1 MCGYFLDFVGET
13 LIEWRIKVD
22 ISVIIFIIVGFG
34 SIISGFLL
42 EKGQLTALFLLAP
55 AVIVFGG
62 TAGAVGL
69 TFPGEILKRLPG
81 IIKVAINP
89 KKIDL
94 PGLIAYFKDVSY
106 KTRKNGLLSLEGEI
120 SSDPN
125 LDPFIK
131 KGLQLVV
138 DGVDPQAV
146 RSILELE
153 LEYTSERHREGA
165 SIFEQAGGYS
175 PTLGIIGT
183 VMGLIHILA
192 DLSDPATLGP
202 KIASGFIA
210 TLYGLSFANLFFL
223 PIATR
228 LKVIDGKEY
237 NEKSLIIEAILYV
250 QEGINPNT
258 IAEKLK
264 GFLSKAEVAKFERMD
279 GKAEV

>member
-1 MCGYFLDFVGET
+1 M
-13 LIEWRIKVD
+13 D
-22 ISVIIFIIVGFG
+22 ISVIIFILVGFG
-34 SIISGFLL
+34 SIVAGFVI
-42 EKGQLTALFLLAP
+42 EKGVIGSLFLLAP

-69 TFPGEILKRLPG
+69 TFPGEILKRLPK
-81 IIKVAINP
+81 IIKIAITP

-94 PGLIAYFKDVSY
+94 SALVAYFKDVSY

-120 SSDPN
+120 SADPN

-153 LEYTSERHREGA
+153 LESTSERHKKGA
-165 SIFEQAGGYS
+165 AIFAQAGGYA

-183 VMGLIHILA
+183 VMGLVHILA
-192 DLSDPATLGP
+192 DLSDPNTLGP
-202 KIASGFIA
+202 KIASGFLA
-210 TLYGLSFANLFFL
+210 TLYGLSSANLLFL
-223 PIATR
+223 PLATR
-228 LKVIDGKEY
+228 LKALDEKEFG
-237 NEKSLIIEAILYV
+237 EKSLIIEGILYI

-264 GFLSKAEVAKFERMD
+264 GFLSKEELKKFEGMD
-279 GKAEV
+279 GKPEV

>member
-1 MCGYFLDFVGET
+1 M
-13 LIEWRIKVD
+13 D
-22 ISVIIFIIVGFG
+22 ISVIIFIVIGFG
-34 SIISGFLL
+34 SIVAGFLL
-42 EKGQLTALFLLAP
+42 EKGIITALFLLAP

-69 TFPGEILKRLPG
+69 TFPAEILKKLPK
-81 IIKVAINP
+81 IIKVLINP
-89 KKIDL
+89 KKIDMPAL
-94 PGLIAYFKDVSY
+94 VAYFKDVSY

-146 RSILELE
+146 RGILELE
-153 LEYTSERHREGA
+153 LESTSERHRKGA
-165 SIFEQAGGYS
+165 SIFEQAGGYA

-192 DLSDPATLGP
+192 DLSDPASLGA

-210 TLYGLSFANLFFL
+210 TLYGLASANLLFL
-223 PIATR
+223 PLGSR
-228 LKVIDGKEY
+228 LKSLDEKEFG
-237 NEKSLIIEAILYV
+237 EKSLIVEGILYV

-264 GFLSKAEVAKFERMD
+264 GFLSKEEVIKFEGMD
-279 GKAEV
+279 GKSEV

>member
-1 MCGYFLDFVGET
+1 M
-13 LIEWRIKVD
+13 D
-22 ISVIIFIIVGFG
+22 ISVVIFIIVGYG
-34 SIISGFLL
+34 AIIAGFLL

-81 IIKVAINP
+81 IMKVIINP

-94 PGLIAYFKDVSY
+94 PGLVTYFKDVSY

-120 SSDPN
+120 SADPN

-153 LEYTSERHREGA
+153 LESTSERHKKGA
-165 SIFEQAGGYS
+165 AIFEQAGGYS

-183 VMGLIHILA
+183 VMGLVHILS
-192 DLSDPATLGP
+192 DLSDPTTLGP
-202 KIASGFIA
+202 KIASGFLA
-210 TLYGLSFANLFFL
+210 TLYGLSFANLLFL
-223 PIATR
+223 PLATR
-228 LKVIDGKEY
+228 LKAIDEREY

-264 GFLSKAEVAKFERMD
+264 GFLSKIEVAKFEGMD
-279 GKAEV
+279 GKPAE

>member
-1 MCGYFLDFVGET
+1 M
-13 LIEWRIKVD
+13 D
-22 ISVIIFIIVGFG
+22 ISVIVFILVGFG
-34 SIISGFLL
+34 SIVAGFVI
-42 EKGQLTALFLLAP
+42 EKGVISSLFLLAP

-69 TFPGEILKRLPG
+69 TFPGEILKRLPK
-81 IIKVAINP
+81 ILKVAISP

-94 PGLIAYFKDVSY
+94 SSLVVYFKDVSY

-153 LEYTSERHREGA
+153 LESTSERHKKGA
-165 SIFEQAGGYS
+165 AIFAQAGGFA

-183 VMGLIHILA
+183 VMGLVHILA
-192 DLSDPATLGP
+192 DLSDPNTLGP
-202 KIASGFIA
+202 KIASGFLA
-210 TLYGLSFANLFFL
+210 TLYGLSSANLLFL
-223 PIATR
+223 PLATR
-228 LKVIDGKEY
+228 LKALDEKEFG
-237 NEKSLIIEAILYV
+237 EKSLIIEGILYI

-264 GFLSKAEVAKFERMD
+264 GFLSKEELAKFEGMD
-279 GKAEV
+279 GKSAE

>member
-1 MCGYFLDFVGET
+1 M
-13 LIEWRIKVD
+13 D
-22 ISVIIFIIVGFG
+22 ISVIIFIIVGLG
-34 SIISGFLL
+34 SVVLGFIIEGGHL
-42 EKGQLTALFLLAP
+42 GALILLAP
-55 AVIVFGG
+55 ALIVFGG

-81 IIKVAINP
+81 ILKIVINP

-94 PGLIAYFKDVSY
+94 PSLVSYFKDVSY

-153 LEYTSERHREGA
+153 LESTSERHRKGA

-175 PTLGIIGT
+175 PTFGIIGT
-183 VMGLIHILA
+183 VMGLVHILA
-192 DLSDPATLGP
+192 DLSDPNSLGP
-202 KIASGFIA
+202 KIASGFLA
-210 TLYGLSFANLFFL
+210 TLYGLSSANLIFL

-228 LKVIDGKEY
+228 LKVLDEKELM
-237 NEKSLIIEAILYV
+237 EKSLIIEGILYI

-264 GFLSKAEVAKFERMD
+264 GFLNKQELEKFEGMD
-279 GKAEV
+279 GKAGI

>member
-1 MCGYFLDFVGET
+1 M
-13 LIEWRIKVD
+13 D
-22 ISVIIFIIVGFG
+22 ISVIVFIVVGFG
-34 SIISGFLL
+34 SIIAGFLI
-42 EKGQLTALFLLAP
+42 EKGVLGALFLLAP

-69 TFPGEILKRLPG
+69 TFPAEVLKRLPK
-81 IIKVAINP
+81 IMKVIINP
-89 KKIDL
+89 KKIDMPSL
-94 PGLIAYFKDVSY
+94 VAYFKDVSY

-146 RSILELE
+146 RGILELE
-153 LEYTSERHREGA
+153 LESTSDRHRKGA
-165 SIFEQAGGYS
+165 AIFEQAGGFS

-183 VMGLIHILA
+183 VMGLVHILA
-192 DLSDPATLGP
+192 DLSDPTTLGA
-202 KIASGFIA
+202 KIASGFLA
-210 TLYGLSFANLFFL
+210 TLYGLASANLLFL
-223 PIATR
+223 PLGSR
-228 LKVIDGKEY
+228 LKSLDEKEFG
-237 NEKSLIIEAILYV
+237 EKSLIIEGILYV

-264 GFLSKAEVAKFERMD
+264 GFLSKEEVIKFEGMD

>member
-1 MCGYFLDFVGET
+1 M
-13 LIEWRIKVD
+13 D
-22 ISVIIFIIVGFG
+22 ISVIIFIILGMG
-34 SIISGFLL
+34 SVILGFLL
-42 EKGQLTALFLLAP
+42 EGGSILALLLLSP
-55 AVIVFGG
+55 AIIVFGG

-69 TFPGEILKRLPG
+69 TFPADILRRLPG
-81 IIKVAINP
+81 MLKIVVNP

-94 PGLIAYFKDVSY
+94 TELVAYFRDVSY

-153 LEYTSERHREGA
+153 LESTSERHRKGA
-165 SIFEQAGGYS
+165 AVFEQAGGFA

-183 VMGLIHILA
+183 VMGLVHILA
-192 DLSDPATLGP
+192 DLSDPNTLGP

-210 TLYGLSFANLFFL
+210 TLYGLSSANLIFL
-223 PIATR
+223 PLATR
-228 LKVIDGKEY
+228 LKVLDEKEY
-237 NEKSLIIEAILYV
+237 GERSLIIEGILYI

-264 GFLSKAEVAKFERMD
+264 GFLNKQELAKFEGMD
-279 GKAEV
+279 GKSEI

>member
-1 MCGYFLDFVGET
+1 M
-13 LIEWRIKVD
+13 D
-22 ISVIIFIIVGFG
+22 ISVIIFIIAGFG
-34 SIISGFLL
+34 SIIAGYLM
-42 EKGQLTALFLLAP
+42 EKGLLSALFIAAP

-69 TFPGEILKRLPG
+69 TFPMEVLKRLPK
-81 IIKVAINP
+81 IVKVAINP

-94 PGLIAYFKDVSY
+94 AGLVAYFKDVSY

-120 SSDPN
+120 SADPN

-153 LEYTSERHREGA
+153 LESTSERHKKGA
-165 SIFEQAGGYS
+165 AIFAQAGGYS

-183 VMGLIHILA
+183 VMGLVHILA
-192 DLSDPATLGP
+192 DLSDPNTLGP
-202 KIASGFIA
+202 KIASGFLA
-210 TLYGLSFANLFFL
+210 TLYGLSSANLLFL
-223 PIATR
+223 PLATR
-228 LKVIDGKEY
+228 LKALDEKEFG
-237 NEKSLIIEAILYV
+237 EKSLIIEGILYI

-264 GFLSKAEVAKFERMD
+264 GFLSKEELKKFEGMD
-279 GKAEV
+279 GKPEV

>member
-1 MCGYFLDFVGET
+1 MDV
-13 LIEWRIKVD
+13 
-22 ISVIIFIIVGFG
+22 SVIIFIILGMG
-34 SIISGFLL
+34 SVVAGFLL
-42 EKGQLTALFLLAP
+42 EGGHIGALLLTAP
-55 AVIVFGG
+55 ALIVFGG

-69 TFPGEILKRLPG
+69 TFPLEILKRLPG
-81 IIKVAINP
+81 MIRTIIKP
-89 KKIDL
+89 KNIDL
-94 PGLIAYFKDVSY
+94 PGLVAYFKDVSY

-153 LEYTSERHREGA
+153 LESTSERHRKGA
-165 SIFEQAGGYS
+165 AIFEQAGGFS

-183 VMGLIHILA
+183 VMGLVHILA
-192 DLSDPATLGP
+192 DLSDPNSLGP

-210 TLYGLSFANLFFL
+210 TLYGLSSANLIFL

-228 LKVIDGKEY
+228 LKVLDEKEFV
-237 NEKSLIIEAILYV
+237 EKSLIIEGILYI

-264 GFLSKAEVAKFERMD
+264 GFLNKQELSKFEGMD

>member
-1 MCGYFLDFVGET
+1 M
-13 LIEWRIKVD
+13 D
-22 ISVIIFIIVGFG
+22 ISVIIFIIFGMGSVILGFILEGG
-34 SIISGFLL
+34 SLSALILL
-42 EKGQLTALFLLAP
+42 SPAL
-55 AVIVFGG
+55 IVFGG
-62 TAGAVGL
+62 TAGALGL
-69 TFPGEILKRLPG
+69 TFPMSILKRLPG
-81 IIKVAINP
+81 MLKVLINP

-94 PGLIAYFKDVSY
+94 PGLVAYFRDVSY

-131 KGLQLVV
+131 KGLQLVA
-138 DGVDPQAV
+138 DGIDPQAV

-153 LEYTSERHREGA
+153 LESTSERHRKGA
-165 SIFEQAGGYS
+165 AIFEQAGGYS

-183 VMGLIHILA
+183 VMGLVHILA

-202 KIASGFIA
+202 KISSGFIA
-210 TLYGLSFANLFFL
+210 TLYGLLSANLIFL

-228 LKVIDGKEY
+228 LKVLDEKEFV
-237 NEKSLIIEAILYV
+237 EKSLIIEGILYI

-264 GFLSKAEVAKFERMD
+264 GFLSKEEVAKFEEMD
-279 GKAEV
+279 GKSEI

>member
-1 MCGYFLDFVGET
+1 M
-13 LIEWRIKVD
+13 D
-22 ISVIIFIIVGFG
+22 ISVIIFIIVGLG
-34 SIISGFLL
+34 SIIAGFII
-42 EKGQLTALFLLAP
+42 EKGVLSALFLLAP
-55 AVIVFGG
+55 AIIVFGG
-62 TAGAVGL
+62 TAGAIGV
-69 TFPGEILKRLPG
+69 TFPLEILKRLPKIVKV
-81 IIKVAINP
+81 IISP

-94 PGLIAYFKDVSY
+94 PGLVAYFKDVSY

-153 LEYTSERHREGA
+153 LESTSDRHRKGA
-165 SIFEQAGGYS
+165 AIFEQAGGFS

-183 VMGLIHILA
+183 VMGLVHILA
-192 DLSDPATLGP
+192 DLSDPNTLGP

-210 TLYGLSFANLFFL
+210 TLYGLASANLIFL
-223 PIATR
+223 PLATR
-228 LKVIDGKEY
+228 LKSLDEKEFS
-237 NEKSLIIEAILYV
+237 EKSLIIEGILYI

-264 GFLSKAEVAKFERMD
+264 GFLNKEELSKFEGMD

>member
-1 MCGYFLDFVGET
+1 M
-13 LIEWRIKVD
+13 D
-22 ISVIIFIIVGFG
+22 ISVIVFIIVGLG
-34 SIISGFLL
+34 SIIAGFII
-42 EKGQLTALFLLAP
+42 EKGVLSALFLLAP
-55 AVIVFGG
+55 AIIVFGG
-62 TAGAVGL
+62 TAGAVGV
-69 TFPGEILKRLPG
+69 TFPIEILKRLPK
-81 IIKVAINP
+81 IVRVVVSP

-94 PGLIAYFKDVSY
+94 PALVAYFKDVSY

-125 LDPFIK
+125 LDPFIR

-153 LEYTSERHREGA
+153 LESTSERHRKGA
-165 SIFEQAGGYS
+165 AIFEQAGGYS

-183 VMGLIHILA
+183 VMGLVHILA
-192 DLSDPATLGP
+192 DLSDPNTLGP

-210 TLYGLSFANLFFL
+210 TLYGLASANLIFL

-228 LKVIDGKEY
+228 LKSLDEKEFS
-237 NEKSLIIEAILYV
+237 EKSLMIEGILYI

-258 IAEKLK
+258 ISEKLK
-264 GFLSKAEVAKFERMD
+264 GFLNKEELSKFEGMD
-279 GKAEV
+279 GKAEI

>member
-1 MCGYFLDFVGET
+1 M
-13 LIEWRIKVD
+13 D
-22 ISVIIFIIVGFG
+22 IFVIIFIIAGFG
-34 SIISGFLL
+34 SIIAGFII
-42 EKGQLTALFLLAP
+42 EKGVLTALFLMAP

-69 TFPGEILKRLPG
+69 TFPIDILKRLPG
-81 IIKVAINP
+81 IIKITINP

-94 PGLIAYFKDVSY
+94 PALVAYFKDVSY

-153 LEYTSERHREGA
+153 LESTSERHRKGA
-165 SIFEQAGGYS
+165 AIFEQAGGYA

-183 VMGLIHILA
+183 VMGLVHILA
-192 DLSDPATLGP
+192 DLSDPNSLGP
-202 KIASGFIA
+202 KIASGFLA
-210 TLYGLSFANLFFL
+210 TLYGLSSANLLFL
-223 PIATR
+223 PIGNR
-228 LKVIDGKEY
+228 LKALDEKEFS
-237 NEKSLIIEAILYV
+237 EKSLIIEGILYI

-264 GFLSKAEVAKFERMD
+264 GFLNKDEVIKFEGMD
-279 GKAEV
+279 GKSEI

>member
-1 MCGYFLDFVGET
+1 M
-13 LIEWRIKVD
+13 D
-22 ISVIIFIIVGFG
+22 ISVIVFIIVGFG
-34 SIISGFLL
+34 SIVAGFII
-42 EKGQLTALFLLAP
+42 EKGVLSALFLIAP

-62 TAGAVGL
+62 TAGAVGV
-69 TFPGEILKRLPG
+69 TFPLEILKRLPG
-81 IIKVAINP
+81 IVKVVINP

-94 PGLIAYFKDVSY
+94 PGLVAYFKDVSY

-120 SSDPN
+120 STDPN
-125 LDPFIK
+125 LDAFIK

-153 LEYTSERHREGA
+153 LESTSDRHRKGA
-165 SIFEQAGGYS
+165 AIFEQAGGFA

-183 VMGLIHILA
+183 VMGLVHILA
-192 DLSDPATLGP
+192 DLSDPNTLGP
-202 KIASGFIA
+202 KIASGFLA
-210 TLYGLSFANLFFL
+210 TLYGLASANLLFL
-223 PIATR
+223 PLATR
-228 LKVIDGKEY
+228 LKALDEKEFS
-237 NEKSLIIEAILYV
+237 EKSLIIEGILYI

-264 GFLSKAEVAKFERMD
+264 GFLNKQELLKFEGMD

>member
-1 MCGYFLDFVGET
+1 M
-13 LIEWRIKVD
+13 D

-34 SIISGFLL
+34 SIVAGFVI
-42 EKGQLTALFLLAP
+42 EKGVITSLFLLAP

-69 TFPGEILKRLPG
+69 TFPAEILKRLPK

-94 PGLIAYFKDVSY
+94 AGLVAYFKDVSY

-153 LEYTSERHREGA
+153 LESTSERHRKGA
-165 SIFEQAGGYS
+165 AIFEQAGGYS

-183 VMGLIHILA
+183 VMGLVHILA
-192 DLSDPATLGP
+192 DLSDPNTLGP
-202 KIASGFIA
+202 KIASGFLA
-210 TLYGLSFANLFFL
+210 TLYGLAFANLLFL
-223 PIATR
+223 PLGAR
-228 LKVIDGKEY
+228 LKALDEKEFG
-237 NEKSLIIEAILYV
+237 EKSLIIEGILYI

-264 GFLSKAEVAKFERMD
+264 GFLSKGEVAKFEGMD
-279 GKAEV
+279 GKSEI

>member
-1 MCGYFLDFVGET
+1 M
-13 LIEWRIKVD
+13 D
-22 ISVIIFIIVGFG
+22 ISVIIFIIVGMG
-34 SIISGFLL
+34 SVILGFLL
-42 EKGQLTALFLLAP
+42 EGGQITALLLLPP
-55 AVIVFGG
+55 ALIVFGG

-81 IIKVAINP
+81 MLKVIIKP
-89 KKIDL
+89 RKIDL
-94 PGLIAYFKDVSY
+94 PALVEYFRDVSY

-153 LEYTSERHREGA
+153 LESTSERHRKGA
-165 SIFEQAGGYS
+165 AIFEQAGGYS

-183 VMGLIHILA
+183 VMGLVHILA
-192 DLSDPATLGP
+192 DLSDPNALGP

-210 TLYGLSFANLFFL
+210 TLYGLSSANLMFL

-228 LKVIDGKEY
+228 LRVLDEKEF
-237 NEKSLIIEAILYV
+237 EERSLIIEGILYI

-264 GFLSKAEVAKFERMD
+264 GFLNKQELAKFEGMD
-279 GKAEV
+279 GKSEI

>member
-1 MCGYFLDFVGET
+1 M
-13 LIEWRIKVD
+13 D
-22 ISVIIFIIVGFG
+22 ISVIVFIIVGFG
-34 SIISGFLL
+34 SIVAGFII
-42 EKGQLTALFLLAP
+42 EKGVLSALFLIAP

-62 TAGAVGL
+62 TAGAVGV
-69 TFPGEILKRLPG
+69 TFPLEILKRLPG
-81 IIKVAINP
+81 IVKVVINP

-94 PGLIAYFKDVSY
+94 PGLVAYFKDVSY

-125 LDPFIK
+125 LDAFIK

-153 LEYTSERHREGA
+153 LESTSERHRKGA
-165 SIFEQAGGYS
+165 AIFEQAGGFA

-183 VMGLIHILA
+183 VMGLVHILA
-192 DLSDPATLGP
+192 DLSDPNTLGP
-202 KIASGFIA
+202 KIASGFLA
-210 TLYGLSFANLFFL
+210 TLYGLASANLLFL
-223 PIATR
+223 PLATR
-228 LKVIDGKEY
+228 LKALDEKEFS
-237 NEKSLIIEAILYV
+237 EKSLIIEGILYI

-264 GFLSKAEVAKFERMD
+264 GFLNKQELSKFEGMD